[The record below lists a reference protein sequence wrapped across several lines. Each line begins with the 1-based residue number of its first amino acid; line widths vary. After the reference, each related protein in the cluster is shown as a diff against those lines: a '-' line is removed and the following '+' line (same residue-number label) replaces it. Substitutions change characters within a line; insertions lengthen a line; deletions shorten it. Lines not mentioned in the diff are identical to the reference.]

1 LFFAAGMG
9 PYGVMRVPYRAL
21 WERGWGLAAHSLS
34 GRLLFLTI
42 LYALASEVL
51 IFVPAIGLYYRE
63 LLDDHIL
70 SAELAILPFTESG
83 GQRLS
88 EGLRD
93 QLLKHANADA
103 VLLKRAD
110 QRELFLVDAMPA
122 HLDLSVDLTKDSLV
136 ADMFNGVDC
145 LLRGGDRVLHV
156 VAPTHI
162 EGAQSIGI
170 VLGEAP
176 LRGALLIYARRAV
189 AAALFISAATAALV
203 FVSLFYFLVRPLRRI
218 TRSMVA
224 FRENPEDASRILSP
238 ARNGGEIGQAERELS
253 AMQRDLYGFLRQK
266 ARLAALGAAV
276 ARIQH
281 DLRNILA
288 TAQLASDRL
297 AASEDPIVMR
307 LTPSLVASID
317 RAIALAS
324 STLKF
329 GKAEERPPQK
339 TAVELRALVD
349 EVAQSALGTSSHSR
363 LDNRI
368 DAGVVADAD
377 REQLFR
383 MILNLVRNAD
393 EALASRQTGGVICL
407 TAMHAGRSV
416 QIDVTDNGPG
426 IPRVVEG
433 KLFEPFASARPG
445 GTGLGLA
452 IARDLARGHAGD
464 LVLVTT
470 GPEGS
475 VFRIT
480 LPDRS

>member
-1 LFFAAGMG
+1 LFFAARMG
-9 PYGVMRVPYRAL
+9 PYGAMRVPYRAL

-70 SAELAILPFTESG
+70 SAELAILPFTEPG

-88 EGLRD
+88 ESLRD

-103 VLLKRAD
+103 VLLKRAE

-122 HLDLSVDLTKDSLV
+122 QIDLTIDLTKDSLP
-136 ADMFNGVDC
+136 ADMVNGLDC

-176 LRGALLIYARRAV
+176 LRVALLTYARRAV
-189 AAALFISAATAALV
+189 AAALFISAATASLV
-203 FVSLFYFLVRPLRRI
+203 FASLFYFLVRPLRRV
-218 TRSMVA
+218 TRAMAA
-224 FRENPEDASRILSP
+224 FHENPEDPSRILAPSKST
-238 ARNGGEIGQAERELS
+238 GEIGLAERELS
-253 AMQRDLYGFLRQK
+253 GMQRDLYGFLRQK

-281 DLRNILA
+281 ELRNILA

-297 AASEDPIVMR
+297 AASEDPIVKR
-307 LTPSLVASID
+307 LAPGLVASID
-317 RAIALAS
+317 RAVALAT

-329 GKAEERPPQK
+329 GKAEERLPEKAPV
-339 TAVELRALVD
+339 ALRTLVD
-349 EVAQSALGTSSHSR
+349 EVAQSAWGAAPR
-363 LDNRI
+363 IGLDNRV
-368 DAGVVADAD
+368 DTGVVANVD

-383 MILNLVRNAD
+383 MILNLIRNAG
-393 EALASRQTGGVICL
+393 EALRETGGVISVS
-407 TAMHAGRSV
+407 AARAGGSL
-416 QIDVTDNGPG
+416 QIDIADNGPG
-426 IPRVVEG
+426 VPEAVRG
-433 KLFEPFASARPG
+433 KLFEPFASGPG
-445 GTGLGLA
+445 GTGLGLV
-452 IARDLARGHAGD
+452 IARDLARGHGGD
-464 LVLVTT
+464 LVLLSSRP
-470 GPEGS
+470 GGS
-475 VFRIT
+475 IFRIT
-480 LPDRS
+480 LPD